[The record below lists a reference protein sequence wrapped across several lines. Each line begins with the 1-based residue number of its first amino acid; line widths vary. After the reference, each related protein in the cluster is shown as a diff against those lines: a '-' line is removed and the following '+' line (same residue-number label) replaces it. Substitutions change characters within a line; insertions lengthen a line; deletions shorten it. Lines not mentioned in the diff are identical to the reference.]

1 MKMYQRDKILNVS
14 SESAWQALKE
24 MNKWLPDLSTNS
36 GISYSMDT
44 DFFEIGR
51 KYNITSKEG
60 VVMDCELYSIDEE
73 NMTVEIHA
81 EHKPFK
87 SILICKVLDL
97 GAGQGRNSLYLASL
111 GCQISAVDTNAKF
124 LQDLVDIS
132 VKEKLNLNIFKHE
145 INEANIKDT
154 YDFIVATDVFMYLNP
169 TRISSVIH
177 NMQKQTSIGG
187 YNLIVSALNTI
198 GVPTIPFPFT
208 FIENELLEYY
218 DGWEIIKYE
227 EYKEITKS
235 SPYPY
240 VVLFAKK
247 IET

>member
-1 MKMYQRDKILNVS
+1 MFL
-14 SESAWQALKE
+14 
-24 MNKWLPDLSTNS
+24 
-36 GISYSMDT
+36 
-44 DFFEIGR
+44 
-51 KYNITSKEG
+51 
-60 VVMDCELYSIDEE
+60 C
-73 NMTVEIHA
+73 
-81 EHKPFK
+81 
-87 SILICKVLDL
+87 ILIPHV
-97 GAGQGRNSLYLASL
+97 
-111 GCQISAVDTNAKF
+111 F
-124 LQDLVDIS
+124 L
-132 VKEKLNLNIFKHE
+132 
-145 INEANIKDT
+145 
-154 YDFIVATDVFMYLNP
+154 
-169 TRISSVIH
+169 VIH

-187 YNLIVSALNTI
+187 YNLIVSTYTI

>member
-1 MKMYQRDKILNVS
+1 M
-14 SESAWQALKE
+14 
-24 MNKWLPDLSTNS
+24 
-36 GISYSMDT
+36 
-44 DFFEIGR
+44 
-51 KYNITSKEG
+51 
-60 VVMDCELYSIDEE
+60 
-73 NMTVEIHA
+73 
-81 EHKPFK
+81 
-87 SILICKVLDL
+87 
-97 GAGQGRNSLYLASL
+97 YLASL

-187 YNLIVSALNTI
+187 YNLIVSALHTI
-198 GVPTIPFPFT
+198 GVPIIPFPFT

-218 DGWEIIKYE
+218 VGWEIIKYE
-227 EYKEITKS
+227 EYKEVTKS

>member
-73 NMTVEIHA
+73 NMTVEIYA
-81 EHKPFK
+81 EHKPLK

-97 GAGQGRNSLYLASL
+97 GENRT
-111 GCQISAVDTNAKF
+111 QI
-124 LQDLVDIS
+124 
-132 VKEKLNLNIFKHE
+132 
-145 INEANIKDT
+145 
-154 YDFIVATDVFMYLNP
+154 
-169 TRISSVIH
+169 TRI
-177 NMQKQTSIGG
+177 QG
-187 YNLIVSALNTI
+187 YP
-198 GVPTIPFPFT
+198 G
-208 FIENELLEYY
+208 
-218 DGWEIIKYE
+218 
-227 EYKEITKS
+227 
-235 SPYPY
+235 
-240 VVLFAKK
+240 
-247 IET
+247 